1 MHCHY
6 LNNVIQQSNL
16 SLMQQRLYTIQ
27 TLEVSR
33 EIILSHHITIKSV
46 AYRNSIII
54 LEESMHKL
62 KKISI
67 IIDE

>member
-1 MHCHY
+1 MHYHY
-6 LNNVIQQSNL
+6 LNNVVQQSNL

-33 EIILSHHITIKSV
+33 EIILSHHIIIKSV
-46 AYRNSIII
+46 AYGSIIMS
-54 LEESMHKL
+54 EESMYKL

>member
-1 MHCHY
+1 
-6 LNNVIQQSNL
+6 
-16 SLMQQRLYTIQ
+16 MQQRLYTIQ

-54 LEESMHKL
+54 LEESMHEL
-62 KKISI
+62 KKLSI

>member
-1 MHCHY
+1 
-6 LNNVIQQSNL
+6 
-16 SLMQQRLYTIQ
+16 MQQRLYTIQ

-33 EIILSHHITIKSV
+33 EIILSHHIIIKSV
-46 AYRNSIII
+46 AYGSIIMS
-54 LEESMHKL
+54 EESMYKL